1 MEPDHNPH
9 KKLYG
14 GKLNTV
20 DEVLGL
26 CREKGQE
33 ENWSSLFLNK
43 YFFEQ
48 ANSMHYDYN
57 EKKHQYDVTTISA
70 FSKFTTSVALKSACL
85 SS

>member
-1 MEPDHNPH
+1 MESDHNPH
-9 KKLYG
+9 EKLYG
-14 GKLNTV
+14 DKLNTV

-33 ENWSSLFLNK
+33 ENWSSLFLNE

-57 EKKHQYDVTTISA
+57 KKKTPIWHHKD
-70 FSKFTTSVALKSACL
+70 FCLLKIH
-85 SS
+85 